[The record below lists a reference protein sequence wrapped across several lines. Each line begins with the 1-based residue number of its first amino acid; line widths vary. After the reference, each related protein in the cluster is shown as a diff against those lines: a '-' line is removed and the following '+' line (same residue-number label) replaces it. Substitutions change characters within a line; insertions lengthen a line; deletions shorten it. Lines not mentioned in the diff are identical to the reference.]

1 MTIPV
6 SPDVEDE
13 RGQLADD
20 ARSSQPDLAAE
31 AISNSAE
38 REREIIRGIQ
48 RGLADVEAG
57 RVIPHDEAMDQI
69 DAIVSAARKRNG

>member
-1 MTIPV
+1 LTIPV